1 MSHLIYKKYAF
12 VFHSKMK
19 PNLKGKKLS
28 KKAEKK
34 SIKVFCCFFFFT
46 IFSFRTN
53 EQFISIRFP
62 KNYVFGKVSFESEIT
77 FLLMQFKSV

>member
-1 MSHLIYKKYAF
+1 MI
-12 VFHSKMK
+12 
-19 PNLKGKKLS
+19 PNLKGKKI
-28 KKAEKK
+28 
-34 SIKVFCCFFFFT
+34 IKEGRTKINEGFLLGFFFT

-53 EQFISIRFP
+53 GQFISIRFP

>member
-1 MSHLIYKKYAF
+1 MI
-12 VFHSKMK
+12 
-19 PNLKGKKLS
+19 PNLKGKIIIKES
-28 KKAEKK
+28 RKKINA
-34 SIKVFCCFFFFT
+34 SFFFT

-53 EQFISIRFP
+53 GQFISTTFP

>member
-1 MSHLIYKKYAF
+1 MKYAF
-12 VFHSKMK
+12 VFHSKMI

-34 SIKVFCCFFFFT
+34 LMKVFCWFFFFT

-53 EQFISIRFP
+53 GQLGFLKIMF
-62 KNYVFGKVSFESEIT
+62 SEK
-77 FLLMQFKSV
+77 LVLNQK

>member
-12 VFHSKMK
+12 VFHSKMI

-28 KKAEKK
+28 KKAEQKLM
-34 SIKVFCCFFFFT
+34 KVFCWFFFFT

-53 EQFISIRFP
+53 GQFISIRFP
-62 KNYVFGKVSFESEIT
+62 KNYGFGKVSFESEIT

>member
-1 MSHLIYKKYAF
+1 
-12 VFHSKMK
+12 MK
-19 PNLKGKKLS
+19 PNLKGKKIIKEGR
-28 KKAEKK
+28 KKINEG
-34 SIKVFCCFFFFT
+34 FLLLLFFFLT

>member
-1 MSHLIYKKYAF
+1 
-12 VFHSKMK
+12 MK
-19 PNLKGKKLS
+19 PNLKGKKIIKEGR
-28 KKAEKK
+28 KKINEG
-34 SIKVFCCFFFFT
+34 FLLFFFFFT

-77 FLLMQFKSV
+77 FLLTQFKSV